1 MSFRLVAVEIH
12 DEVLYAPTGAV
23 GRWATAVARE
33 LKSAAVAEAPTGA
46 TSGRVN
52 KSRQNASEPVGSLKR
67 GIRSSTSRTG
77 PHSLD
82 ITLES
87 TASYSLYVLKGTP
100 TTYSKSAR
108 FPAGTYEAGQ
118 AVGGRFIP
126 LGPQSGMYLPA
137 NPGYGRSKFVQK
149 RKGQR
154 ANPFF
159 DRAVRTV
166 SARHASL
173 RGFNMK

>member
-1 MSFRLVAVEIH
+1 MSYRLVAVEIH
-12 DEVLYAPTGAV
+12 DEVMYAPTGTV

-33 LKSAAVAEAPTGA
+33 LKSAAIAEAPTGRD
-46 TSGRVN
+46 TGRVN
-52 KSRQNASEPVGSLKR
+52 KSRQNAAEPVGSLKR

-82 ITLES
+82 ITLS
-87 TASYSLYVLKGTP
+87 SGASYSMYVLKGTP
-100 TTYSKSAR
+100 TAYSRSAR
-108 FPAGTYEAGQ
+108 VPKGEPGAGQ
-118 AVGGRFIP
+118 FIP
-126 LGPQSGMYLPA
+126 LSDGEGGMVGMYLPA
-137 NPGYGRSKFVQK
+137 NPGYGKSKFVQR

-166 SARHASL
+166 ATRHASL
-173 RGFNMK
+173 RGFSMR